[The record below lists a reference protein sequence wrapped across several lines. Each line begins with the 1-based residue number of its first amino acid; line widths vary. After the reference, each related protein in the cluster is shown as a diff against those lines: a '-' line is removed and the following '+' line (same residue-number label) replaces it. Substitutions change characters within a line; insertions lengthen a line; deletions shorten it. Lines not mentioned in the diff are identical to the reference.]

1 MMWYYYTTSFTIKSL
16 NFLFGNS
23 KVEMIKEGDRIALK
37 KFGDHLRKLR
47 EDKGLSLRE
56 LSYACNIDYSNILK
70 IEQGK
75 SNITFTTFLDLAS
88 ALDLHPSLLLNYN
101 IK

>member
-1 MMWYYYTTSFTIKSL
+1 M
-16 NFLFGNS
+16 NFLFANS
-23 KVEMIKEGDRIALK
+23 IREMIKESDKQALK

-56 LSYACNIDYSNILK
+56 LSYACKVDNSHISK

-75 SNITFTTFLDLAS
+75 INITFTTILDLAS
-88 ALDLHPSLLLNYN
+88 ALELHPSALFNYN
-101 IK
+101 IE